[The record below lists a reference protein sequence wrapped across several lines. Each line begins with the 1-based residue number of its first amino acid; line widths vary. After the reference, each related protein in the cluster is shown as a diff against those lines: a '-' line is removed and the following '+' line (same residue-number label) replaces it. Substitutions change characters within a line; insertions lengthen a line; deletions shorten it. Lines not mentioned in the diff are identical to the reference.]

1 MAQTNQKES
10 SLPFRAIPAYPESY
24 SNENIV
30 ARMIDGLGFR
40 FYWATEGLRTQDLA
54 FKPNNEARSTEET
67 IDHVM
72 GLTNV
77 ILNSIN
83 NKPNVRSGEETSKLP
98 FEEKRRIILINLK
111 TISDT
116 LKKSDLKIK
125 DMKIIQQGKDNK
137 REFPFWNMINGPI
150 SDALWHVGQIVSF
163 RRSSGNPF
171 NSKVSVF
178 SGTVSEK

>member
-1 MAQTNQKES
+1 MKHLLLSFIFFSSTYCMAQTNQKES
-10 SLPFRAIPAYPESY
+10 NLPFRTIPAYPESY

-83 NKPNVRSGEETSKLP
+83 NKPNVRSGEEKSKLS
-98 FEEKRRIILINLK
+98 FEEKRRIILINL
-111 TISDT
+111 
-116 LKKSDLKIK
+116 
-125 DMKIIQQGKDNK
+125 N
-137 REFPFWNMINGPI
+137 
-150 SDALWHVGQIVSF
+150 
-163 RRSSGNPF
+163 
-171 NSKVSVF
+171 
-178 SGTVSEK
+178 